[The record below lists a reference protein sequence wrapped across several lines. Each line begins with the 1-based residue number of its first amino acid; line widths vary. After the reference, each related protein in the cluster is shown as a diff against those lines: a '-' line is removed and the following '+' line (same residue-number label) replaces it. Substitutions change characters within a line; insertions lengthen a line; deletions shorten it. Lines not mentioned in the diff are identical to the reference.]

1 MNLMVRVATTV
12 VRLAAACAVS
22 FLFFVGI
29 SMLHAMIDVGPKTD
43 KTKSAA
49 KQVLMEVVR
58 KPPEEEEKKALPR
71 VRQVTQSSDRDKT
84 LEHQMTMKLV
94 PDLTVDA
101 GVGEG
106 DAAAGVVQVEKSQD
120 LQAEVFEEGE
130 TDERPIPLTTTPVAY
145 PLEARERG
153 IEGTLVVF
161 FIIGHDGKVKSI
173 DVQKSPSPI
182 ITREAKRTIATWRFK
197 PGKKKGIPV
206 NVRAKKEI
214 TFVLQK

>member
-1 MNLMVRVATTV
+1 M
-12 VRLAAACAVS
+12 
-22 FLFFVGI
+22 
-29 SMLHAMIDVGPKTD
+29 P
-43 KTKSAA
+43 
-49 KQVLMEVVR
+49 Q
-58 KPPEEEEKKALPR
+58 
-71 VRQVTQSSDRDKT
+71 VRQVKQSSNEGKMAGN
-84 LEHQMTMKLV
+84 QISMKLV
-94 PDLTVDA
+94 PDLAVDA
-101 GVGEG
+101 GSAGD
-106 DAAAGVVQVEKSQD
+106 DAAVVQSQD

-130 TDERPIPLTTTPVAY
+130 TDERPVPVATTPVGY

-182 ITREAKRTIATWRFK
+182 ITREAKRTISGWRFK

-214 TFVLQK
+214 TFKLQK

>member
-1 MNLMVRVATTV
+1 M
-12 VRLAAACAVS
+12 
-22 FLFFVGI
+22 
-29 SMLHAMIDVGPKTD
+29 P
-43 KTKSAA
+43 
-49 KQVLMEVVR
+49 Q
-58 KPPEEEEKKALPR
+58 
-71 VRQVTQSSDRDKT
+71 VRQVKQSSNEGKT
-84 LEHQMTMKLV
+84 LGNQIVMKLV
-94 PDLTVDA
+94 PDLSVDA
-101 GVGEG
+101 GEGGG
-106 DAAAGVVQVEKSQD
+106 DAAVVQSQD
-120 LQAEVFEEGE
+120 LQVEVFEEGE
-130 TDERPIPLTTTPVAY
+130 TDERPVPVNTTPVAY

-214 TFVLQK
+214 AFELQK

>member
-1 MNLMVRVATTV
+1 MVVRFLGNIG
-12 VRLAAACAVS
+12 RLAAACIIS

-29 SMLHAMIDVGPKTD
+29 SLLHAMIDFGHNKD
-43 KTKSAA
+43 NKSQINQ
-49 KQVLMEVVR
+49 QVLMEVVR
-58 KPPEEEEKKALPR
+58 KPPEERKKAMPQ
-71 VRQVTQSSDRDKT
+71 VRQVKQPSSENKS
-84 LEHQMTMKLV
+84 LGNQVAMKLI
-94 PDLTVDA
+94 PDLGVD
-101 GVGEG
+101 GGGNGG
-106 DAAAGVVQVEKSQD
+106 DAAVVQSQD

-130 TDERPIPLTTTPVAY
+130 TDERPIPMEMTPVAY

-182 ITREAKRTIATWRFK
+182 ITREAKRTIQSWKFK

-206 NVRAKKEI
+206 NVRAKKEV
-214 TFVLQK
+214 TFELQK